1 MECII
6 RLFTLFLLKKYSCFH
21 KNRLCFHQN
30 QQELDTDINIH
41 VWVLS
46 EILGT
51 AMNSVVSATMEIDTA
66 AAMEI
71 TVNSVSIAAID
82 AGLGAHLEHP
92 STPQPTSS
100 PSITVSCKGQLTSS
114 VSVC

>member
-46 EILGT
+46 EILGL

-66 AAMEI
+66 AGQLPVDA
-71 TVNSVSIAAID
+71 VQVRLPLAPSVQERQPPPLIIQE
-82 AGLGAHLEHP
+82 GQ
-92 STPQPTSS
+92 PQPAVQAMNSGS
-100 PSITVSCKGQLTSS
+100 PPSRG
-114 VSVC
+114 